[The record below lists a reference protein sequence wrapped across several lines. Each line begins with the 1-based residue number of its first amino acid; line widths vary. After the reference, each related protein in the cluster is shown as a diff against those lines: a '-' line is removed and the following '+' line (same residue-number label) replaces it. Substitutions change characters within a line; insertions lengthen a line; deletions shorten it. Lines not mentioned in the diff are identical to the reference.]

1 MRADA
6 NYARPGPA
14 ISAMLAAFK
23 KEIHAALRPGD
34 ASRTIAKRL
43 RTAKPLFKTIKN
55 GIKGS
60 QIRECVALPWLKDKR
75 SVIGEK

>member
-6 NYARPGPA
+6 NYARPDPA
-14 ISAMLAAFK
+14 IIAILAAFK
-23 KEIHAALRPGD
+23 EEIHAALRPGE
-34 ASRTIAKRL
+34 AARTIAKRL

-60 QIRECVALPWLKDKR
+60 
-75 SVIGEK
+75 

>member
-1 MRADA
+1 MRTDA

-14 ISAMLAAFK
+14 IVSMLAGFK

-34 ASRTIAKRL
+34 AARTIAKGL
-43 RTAKPLFKTIKN
+43 RTAKPLFKAIKN

-60 QIRECVALPWLKDKR
+60 
-75 SVIGEK
+75 